1 MTQDATDKGFDLTDY
16 LEDLLR
22 PDQGEI
28 EKNISKVDD
37 HHLLIEGEEYQVLVD
52 HANGY
57 RYDAFFDRYQDFF
70 AKYDYIVGD
79 WASDQLRLRG
89 FYQIGTPKVPYD
101 QRIETLED
109 YLNEYCNFGASYFV
123 IGKTKSLLN
132 YPQLTEDFRAGKFAS
147 LPSKSRNQKRSF
159 ATKSPHYKKISA
171 TIAKDRASLLIRTV
185 AWSRT
190 GRQAKGKIILNSVK
204 MIDKLASVIR
214 IEILRLIRDILRLSR
229 KSPKSFFREGILC
242 DHIKVILLI

>member
-1 MTQDATDKGFDLTDY
+1 MTQDATDKDFDLTDY

-37 HHLLIEGEEYQVLVD
+37 HHLLIEEEEYQVLVD

-57 RYDAFFDRYQDFF
+57 RYDAFYDRYQDFF

-123 IGKTKSLLN
+123 IGKTKSLLD

-159 ATKSPHYKKISA
+159 ATKSPHYKKNQRNHRKRSSQSSH
-171 TIAKDRASLLIRTV
+171 KDRSLVQDRE
-185 AWSRT
+185 T
-190 GRQAKGKIILNSVK
+190 GKGKNNF
-204 MIDKLASVIR
+204 KLRQNDRQTRTSHSNRNTKTHKGHFTIKQK
-214 IEILRLIRDILRLSR
+214 
-229 KSPKSFFREGILC
+229 KS
-242 DHIKVILLI
+242 